1 MQSLMVLVLAL
12 AITIQSNCTCNWIVP
27 SLQSTEVHN
36 EAGQLLESIGRAE
49 EVSFEFK
56 VKDSLSEGIADMR
69 EYGIPNGGTGD
80 RKCLQAKDKTSAR
93 KKPNFQLR
101 RERSGL

>member
-1 MQSLMVLVLAL
+1 MKMHYTKHRYVWQPWRHPSQFCKLIFPLWENKPMQSLMVLVLAL

-36 EAGQLLESIGRAE
+36 EAGQSLESIGRAE

-69 EYGIPNGGTGD
+69 E
-80 RKCLQAKDKTSAR
+80 
-93 KKPNFQLR
+93 
-101 RERSGL
+101 